1 MKPLFHLAV
10 LLVASLGCRPVGP
23 SPVAGVVTLDG
34 KPLANAS
41 VQFLPVGAGRDA
53 TATTNAAGE
62 FVMSTIDPRDGVFP
76 GKYKVLITPLPA
88 APEGGPKPMSID
100 EAMAAAAAAPPPVD
114 SGFPQ
119 KYSLPAVTPLNVEVP
134 VVGGRVSFELESK

>member
-1 MKPLFHLAV
+1 MKQAL
-10 LLVASLGCRPVGP
+10 LLVVLMVACWGCRPVGP
-23 SPVAGVVTLDG
+23 SPVAGVVKLDG

-41 VQFLPVGAGRDA
+41 VQFLPVGEGRDA

-76 GKYKVLITPLPA
+76 GKYKVLIAPLPA

-100 EAMAAAAAAPPPVD
+100 EAMAAAAAAPPPLD
-114 SGFPQ
+114 TDFPQ
-119 KYSLPAVTPLNVEVP
+119 KYTLPSVTPLSVEVP
-134 VVGGRVSFELESK
+134 VVNGRVSFELESK